1 MKFFNSLKFKIMV
14 IILLVALIPLISLNF
29 FQLGQFEEATTKG
42 IETQELEIAN
52 SNRNLMETWISGN
65 ASQLTEVLKNHPEF
79 KNMDINEIVPIIKI
93 INDSNAEV
101 EDTAVSDKDGIT
113 TNADNKK
120 LNVADRD
127 YFKKAKETKKVVI
140 SDVLVSKV
148 TGNRIISIAVP
159 ILSDAN
165 EFQGI
170 LMGLVN
176 IKALENSIG
185 KVTVAKTGYAFLLSQ
200 KGDYIFYNDPERI
213 GKSYKE
219 FSKNQ
224 VKEQVFSE
232 QILAKDS
239 GFVTYIDDDGQEMV
253 AAYSTVPSTGW
264 KIVVAAPSN
273 EIYTEYKESL
283 TVANIFALIAIIFII
298 LVSVFMASTIAT
310 PIKLAAEHLKVLANA
325 DFSQEVPTK
334 FLKRKDEIGLL
345 AKSIDS
351 MTKSIR
357 SVLQDVIVE
366 ASGVKENVSLSSQ
379 NLTEL
384 AFHIEDVSATTEE
397 MSAGMEETAAS
408 AEQMNA
414 TSIEIENAVESI
426 ALKAQNG
433 SMIASEINK
442 RAQDLRGSSLKSQQ
456 SAHDIRETID
466 ADMRTSI
473 EQSKAVEKINLLS
486 QSILQ
491 ITAQTN
497 LLALNAAIEAARAGE
512 AGKGFAVVAD
522 EIRKLAEDSKKTVNE
537 IQDVTKIVVASVQRL
552 TNSSEKALNF
562 IDTIVIN
569 DYKAMVSTGKQ
580 YYMDAEAIQDLV
592 TDFSATA
599 EELLASIQSMT
610 KAINEVTASN
620 SEGAQSTQNIAEKA
634 SGVLQKAAIVSDLMK
649 GTERISERLAEIV
662 SKFKI
667 N

>member
-1 MKFFNSLKFKIMV
+1 
-14 IILLVALIPLISLNF
+14 
-29 FQLGQFEEATTKG
+29 
-42 IETQELEIAN
+42 
-52 SNRNLMETWISGN
+52 
-65 ASQLTEVLKNHPEF
+65 
-79 KNMDINEIVPIIKI
+79 
-93 INDSNAEV
+93 
-101 EDTAVSDKDGIT
+101 
-113 TNADNKK
+113 
-120 LNVADRD
+120 
-127 YFKKAKETKKVVI
+127 
-140 SDVLVSKV
+140 
-148 TGNRIISIAVP
+148 
-159 ILSDAN
+159 
-165 EFQGI
+165 
-170 LMGLVN
+170 
-176 IKALENSIG
+176 
-185 KVTVAKTGYAFLLSQ
+185 
-200 KGDYIFYNDPERI
+200 
-213 GKSYKE
+213 
-219 FSKNQ
+219 
-224 VKEQVFSE
+224 
-232 QILAKDS
+232 
-239 GFVTYIDDDGQEMV
+239 
-253 AAYSTVPSTGW
+253 
-264 KIVVAAPSN
+264 
-273 EIYTEYKESL
+273 
-283 TVANIFALIAIIFII
+283 
-298 LVSVFMASTIAT
+298 
-310 PIKLAAEHLKVLANA
+310 
-325 DFSQEVPTK
+325 
-334 FLKRKDEIGLL
+334 
-345 AKSIDS
+345 
-351 MTKSIR
+351 
-357 SVLQDVIVE
+357 
-366 ASGVKENVSLSSQ
+366 VKENVSLSSQ